1 MTQRGWIAGAVLAAM
16 LLPAADAQVR
26 QPAGIPALER
36 ARQAKA
42 PVLSFLDADIDI
54 VLEDYGEKT
63 GRTILRDPKL
73 PKAVIT
79 LRSQG
84 DLSLDE
90 YLEAIEAVL
99 AMNGVAVLPIG
110 DKFLRA
116 VPIATARQTGMPIRE
131 TLGED
136 GLPESDAMVSQMI
149 PLRNVGIEEIKA
161 VLEPLKS
168 PFGQLHLFE
177 RTNSILVTDTAMN
190 VNRIIQVVQYVDQPA
205 EAREEPNVVPIRYAK
220 ASEIK
225 AKLEEILADQREE
238 QRKKSTVP
246 AVRTTGAPGVEQQLS
261 TIPGVIRARRTLETE
276 PEAIAAEIIEQ
287 AERGIIRG
295 KVQIIADDR
304 TNILIVITRPENM
317 TFFEKIIQVLDVE
330 TEPDVEVQ
338 VFRLEF
344 AESEK
349 VAGMLND
356 LIGAVADEGGASP
369 AKTGREG
376 ESAALREYVR
386 RREQDTAEGEAGK
399 SKVGQLSKDD
409 IKILSD
415 ERTNS
420 LIIMA
425 SRGDLG
431 TLEEI
436 IRDMDMMLSQV
447 LIEAVIL
454 EVNLDDTLQTGVD
467 WLQRAMISYKENA
480 DGTRS
485 PVTAWAGRGGGG
497 TLSPLDPTRLTTID
511 RFPGGTAGLSY
522 YVTLFDL
529 NLDTVLQLVATDS
542 RTRILSSPV
551 ILTTDNKNATI
562 DVSTEQYFYKG
573 KKYVGGG
580 DNPFYEDDVETKKVG
595 IILTVTPRI
604 NERKFVVMEIEQ
616 TIDNVS
622 GTQVINDQEWPIVTT
637 RKLEATIAVETGET
651 IVMGGLVQNIDRN
664 TRSGVPLLSKIPL
677 LGIPFRNASK
687 QQGRNEVIVFI
698 TPYVLDTPEDI
709 LADAKRRRD
718 AVKAGG
724 IWEKG
729 WSDSKLADQPRE
741 TGWERLGRRPGEQHG
756 DSPPEEGPLQAEPEP
771 PSGPLPAMPDSAPA
785 GTAPP
790 GPEPEAA
797 AGEVPE
803 AEPPASPDQAIRA
816 LLEQEAEQF
825 GPALDTLDARAQTP
839 SP

>member
-1 MTQRGWIAGAVLAAM
+1 MTQRGWIAGLAAAAM

-26 QPAGIPALER
+26 PPAGTPAP
-36 ARQAKA
+36 ARSLAA
-42 PVLSFLDADIDI
+42 ARGPVLSFLEADLFI

-63 GRTILRDPKL
+63 GRTVLRDPKL
-73 PKAVIT
+73 PKATIT

-84 DLSLDE
+84 DLTLEE

-99 AMNGVAVLPIG
+99 AMNGVAVLPVG
-110 DKFLRA
+110 EKFLRA

-131 TLGED
+131 DLADD

-161 VLEPLKS
+161 VVEPLKS

-190 VNRIIQVVQYVDQPA
+190 VNRIVQVVRYVDQPA
-205 EAREEPNVVPIRYAK
+205 EAREEPNVVQIRFAK

-225 AKLEEILADQREE
+225 AKIEEILADQRQE
-238 QRKKSTVP
+238 QEKKSTVP
-246 AVRTTGAPGVEQQLS
+246 AIRRTGAPGVEQPLGG
-261 TIPGVIRARRTLETE
+261 IPGVIRARRA
-276 PEAIAAEIIEQ
+276 PEAESEALPAEIIEQ

-304 TNILIVITRPENM
+304 TNVLIIITRPENM
-317 TFFEKIIQVLDVE
+317 SFFEKIINVLDVE
-330 TEPDVEVQ
+330 TEPDVMVR

-349 VAGMLND
+349 VGGMLND
-356 LIGAVADEGGASP
+356 LIGTVSDEGPSP
-369 AKTGREG
+369 QAAAGPEG
-376 ESAALREYVR
+376 ESTALREYVR
-386 RREQDTAEGEAGK
+386 RRERQAAAEQGQTE
-399 SKVGQLSKDD
+399 VGRLSKDS

-420 LIIMA
+420 LIIMG

-431 TLEEI
+431 ALEEI

-454 EVNLDDTLQTGVD
+454 EVNLDDTLESGVD
-467 WLQRAMISYKENA
+467 WLQRAMISYSENA
-480 DGTRS
+480 DGTRT
-485 PVTAWAGRGGGG
+485 PIAAWAGRGGGG
-497 TLSPLDPTRLTTID
+497 TLRPTDLTSLTSID
-511 RFPGGTAGLSY
+511 GFPAGGAAGLSY
-522 YVTLFDL
+522 YLTLFDL
-529 NLDTVLQLVATDS
+529 NVDAVLRFVATDS

-551 ILTTDNKNATI
+551 ILTTDNKDASI

-604 NERKFVVMEIEQ
+604 NEKKFVVMEIEQ

-622 GTQVINDQEWPIVTT
+622 GTQVINDQEWPVVTT
-637 RKLEATIAVETGET
+637 RKLEATVAVQTGET
-651 IVMGGLVQNIDRN
+651 IVLGGLVQNIDRN
-664 TRSGVPLLSKIPL
+664 TRSGVPLLSKVPL
-677 LGIPFRNASK
+677 LGIPFRNTNK
-687 QQGRNEVIVFI
+687 QKGRTEVIVFI
-698 TPYVLDTPEDI
+698 TPYVLDTPQEI
-709 LADAKRRRD
+709 MADARRRRD

-724 IWEKG
+724 IWEQG
-729 WSDSKLADQPRE
+729 WSASKLADQPRE
-741 TGWERLGRRPGEQHG
+741 QGWERHGRRPE
-756 DSPPEEGPLQAEPEP
+756 DEAPQAMPQDNRTPREPEP
-771 PSGPLPAMPDSAPA
+771 PAEPLPV
-785 GTAPP
+785 
-790 GPEPEAA
+790 PESDAA
-797 AGEVPE
+797 APD
-803 AEPPASPDQAIRA
+803 PAIQD
-816 LLEQEAEQF
+816 LLEQEASQF
-825 GPALDTLDARAQTP
+825 GAALDRLDARAGRAGP
-839 SP
+839 PGEPPRR